1 MYLFSLLNYPIN
13 DFLQFSVLTFANLDD
28 NSAAINP
35 QISWNLFQDVDL
47 TMMYSH
53 FLGEDNT
60 EFGVQDWGWR
70 IRLRGYF

>member
-1 MYLFSLLNYPIN
+1 
-13 DFLQFSVLTFANLDD
+13 
-28 NSAAINP
+28 
-35 QISWNLFQDVDL
+35 LFQDVDL

-53 FLGEDNT
+53 FIGNDNT